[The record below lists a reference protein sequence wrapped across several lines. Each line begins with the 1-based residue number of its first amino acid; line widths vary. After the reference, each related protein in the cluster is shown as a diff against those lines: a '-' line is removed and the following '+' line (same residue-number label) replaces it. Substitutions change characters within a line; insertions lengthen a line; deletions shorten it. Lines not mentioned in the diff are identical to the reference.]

1 MPKHKCKANIPEA
14 LKGVWYVESPEG
26 KKVFEEEYEGAGTY
40 EAEVEST
47 SYSAHMFVDAGVR
60 AAVAEGKVYVK
71 QELYL
76 TVTPQRMVSLSLP
89 VIEKP
94 KVLVTTENPF
104 IGLSNKFRTVVT
116 VSVSG

>member
-1 MPKHKCKANIPEA
+1 MPKHKCKAIIPEA
-14 LKGVWYVESPEG
+14 LKGTWYVESPEG
-26 KKVFEEEYEGAGTY
+26 TKVFEEEYEGAGTY

-60 AAVAEGKVYVK
+60 AAVAEGKVYIT

-76 TVTPQRMVSLSLP
+76 TVTPERMVTLTFP
-89 VIEKP
+89 VTEKP

-104 IGLSNKFRTVVT
+104 IELSNKIRTVVT